1 MEKGLVLDY
10 TELMKG
16 GLSMIHIGSSMLRRI
31 KIVFIHCTHFAC
43 IVYRFVDTLFIAMAL
58 IAIGIVLT
66 PLLISFY
73 KAIDH

>member
-1 MEKGLVLDY
+1 
-10 TELMKG
+10 
-16 GLSMIHIGSSMLRRI
+16 MIHIGSSMLRRI
-31 KIVFIHCTHFAC
+31 KNVFIYFTHFAC

-66 PLLISFY
+66 PPLLISFY

>member
-31 KIVFIHCTHFAC
+31 KNVFIYFTHFAC
-43 IVYRFVDTLFIAMAL
+43 IVFDTLFIAMAL

-66 PLLISFY
+66 PPLLISFY